1 MDARQLQALDRR
13 LTDFLS
19 TLTASMGRSERR
31 RWAEVYV
38 RGLLLD
44 GERKSIE
51 PLAARAGGDVQG
63 LQQFIS
69 QSPWAAETVQQALN
83 ARMSAAL
90 AASAYWI
97 VDETS
102 FPKQGAHSVGVARQ
116 DGGALGKI
124 ANCQVAVSLHWSN
137 GAASWPLGWRLY
149 LPESWARDPE
159 RREKAGVPVSVTH
172 ATKSQLALEL
182 IESVRAQGVPL
193 GVVLADS
200 FYGDGFAWRARLH
213 EQGLAYVVSV
223 EGRLGVWLA
232 TDETDPR
239 PPLPGGRK
247 RLPSRAAIL
256 ALRAAAL
263 ALPKQSWQTLGT
275 GKKRTRFAR
284 IEVLAAHRSHGHGK
298 LPRWRETALVEW
310 PEGAD
315 EPARFWLCWLH
326 GTRPPLEELVRHAKA
341 RWRIEQDYRELK
353 DELGL
358 DHFEGRT
365 WAGWHHHVTLVTLA
379 FAFLRLE
386 QKRSKKN
393 SPPHP
398 ARHPPPP
405 PAPADP
411 A

>member
-1 MDARQLQALDRR
+1 MDTRQLQALDRR
-13 LTDFLS
+13 LADFLS
-19 TLTASMGRSERR
+19 TLTASMGRAERR

-63 LQQFIS
+63 LQQFIG
-69 QSPWAAETVQQALN
+69 QSPWAAEAVQQALN

-90 AASAYWI
+90 APSAYWI

-116 DGGALGKI
+116 YCGALGKI

-137 GAASWPLGWRLY
+137 GTASWPLGWRLY
-149 LPESWARDPE
+149 LPESWAADPA
-159 RREKAGVPVSVTH
+159 RRRKAGVPAEVAH
-172 ATKSQLALEL
+172 ASKTQLALEL
-182 IESVRAQGVPL
+182 IQAVRAQGVPP
-193 GVVLADS
+193 GIVLADS
-200 FYGDGFAWRARLH
+200 FYGDGFVWRAQLH
-213 EQGLAYVVSV
+213 EKGLGYVVGV

-232 TDETDPR
+232 PETDAR
-239 PPLPGGRK
+239 PARPGGRQ
-247 RLPSRAAIL
+247 RLPPRAAIL
-256 ALRAAAL
+256 ALRTAAIV
-263 ALPKQSWQTLGT
+263 LPKKSWRRIGT
-275 GKKRTRFAR
+275 GKIRSRFAR
-284 IEVLAAHRSHGHGK
+284 FEVLAANRSPGHGK
-298 LPRWRETALVEW
+298 LPRWHETALVEW
-310 PEGAD
+310 PHDAP
-315 EPARFWLCWLH
+315 EPTRFWLCWLPDQS
-326 GTRPPLEELVRHAKA
+326 GSLEDLVRHAKA

-365 WAGWHHHVTLVTLA
+365 WVGWHHHVTLVTLA

-386 QKRSKKN
+386 QRRSKKN
-393 SPPHP
+393 SAPHA
-398 ARHPPPP
+398 ARHPPPS